1 MTCVQSQTEQSK
13 SKESQRNQ
21 ILEKN
26 GHPAVEPKMLSMA
39 QEKFEELSKEELIR
53 RVMMSEMERI
63 NVKGPD
69 LNPEMPRNERRST
82 KRRPQGNFRRR
93 GGGRNRS
100 QRDRDRGGSRGGYKK
115 KKRY

>member
-1 MTCVQSQTEQSK
+1 MEKDLGINFTKVKIPNAQDIVKNRLEYWC
-13 SKESQRNQ
+13 NQ
-21 ILEKN
+21 
-26 GHPAVEPKMLSMA
+26 
-39 QEKFEELSKEELIR
+39 
-53 RVMMSEMERI
+53 SEMERI

-69 LNPEMPRNERRST
+69 LNPEMPRNEKRST

-93 GGGRNRS
+93 GGGRHRS